1 MPTAP
6 ERPNL
11 GARLQGYRALGV
23 GAAVTVVVMVLV
35 GAVSGQLGGG
45 SDHDPAPLAAAT
57 ETSAPTSRPTGA
69 SSGAVQSAT
78 TTPATV
84 TTLPATPST
93 TSADPGVL
101 PQTEAKPDPS
111 SITFTDHVNAL
122 WSAVVADDPTR
133 AMPFFF
139 PLSAYKQVKSISD
152 PEGDWNSRLV
162 AAFKEDVHAWHTQLG
177 ANAAGA
183 QLTAV
188 SVPSDQAQWILPG
201 AEYNKG
207 SYWRV
212 YGTTLRYQVDG
223 RAGTFAVASMISWRG
238 EWYVVHL
245 ASIR

>member
-1 MPTAP
+1 MATAP
-6 ERPNL
+6 ERGNR
-11 GARLQGYRALGV
+11 GTRLQGYRALGV
-23 GAAVTVVVMVLV
+23 GAAVTIVVMVGV
-35 GAVSGQLGGG
+35 AAVSGRFAGG
-45 SDHDPAPLAAAT
+45 SDHDPAALAAA
-57 ETSAPTSRPTGA
+57 P
-69 SSGAVQSAT
+69 AT
-78 TTPATV
+78 TPSSSPKPRAPVSAAAPASTTAATTP
-84 TTLPATPST
+84 PATPST
-93 TSADPGVL
+93 TSADPGLL
-101 PQTEAKPDPS
+101 PQTETKPDAS
-111 SITFTDHVNAL
+111 SATFTAQVNAL
-122 WSAVVADDPTR
+122 WSAVVADDPAR

-188 SVPSDQAQWILPG
+188 SVLSDQAQWIQPG
-201 AEYNKG
+201 AEFNKG

-223 RAGTFAVASMISWRG
+223 RTGTFTIASMISWRG